1 MEQTDKIR
9 SFTSQQRQRAARS
22 YQWIA
27 SQPSWVMRLALLSFF
42 IVVVLPIM
50 LLVFIAVAAMVLVFG
65 SLAAV
70 NVLFNKLKNLLP
82 TRDGRSN
89 VKVIRRD

>member
-1 MEQTDKIR
+1 
-9 SFTSQQRQRAARS
+9 
-22 YQWIA
+22 
-27 SQPSWVMRLALLSFF
+27 MRLVLLSFF

-50 LLVFIAVAAMVLVFG
+50 LLVFIAVAAMILVFG

-70 NVLFNKLKNLLP
+70 NVLFSKLKNLLP